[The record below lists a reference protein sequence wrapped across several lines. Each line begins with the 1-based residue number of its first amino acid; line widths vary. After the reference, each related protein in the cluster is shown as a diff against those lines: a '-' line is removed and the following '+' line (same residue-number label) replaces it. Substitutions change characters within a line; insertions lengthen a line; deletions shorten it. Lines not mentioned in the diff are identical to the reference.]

1 MMSKRKRIRIRSAWN
16 SQLFVDP
23 RSYRQTYEFMK
34 ANRNR
39 FDVRTMCRVLQKAP
53 SGQYAGLQGSGCQ

>member
-1 MMSKRKRIRIRSAWN
+1 MTSKRKWIRIRSVWT
-16 SQLFVDP
+16 SQLFVDR

-39 FDVRTMCRVLQKAP
+39 FGVRTVCRVLQKAP
-53 SGQYAGLQGSGCQ
+53 SSHYAWLREPGCQ